1 MPRLKRF
8 PIGAKLA
15 AGFAAVLLLLVLLG
29 VLSLGQLSS
38 VSAGAQT
45 FNDDVVPSVSTLD
58 DVALAATPSARPN
71 TATSPPPPP
80 PRWPRSRRTSTRTPR
95 SSSPTSPATR
105 S

>member
-38 VSAGAQT
+38 VSAKQAQT
-45 FNDDVVPSVSTLD
+45 FNDDVGPASSARRVAEAAASVRQAEYRH
-58 DVALAATPSARPN
+58 VATPTGTAMADVEQDSA
-71 TATSPPPPP
+71 
-80 PRWPRSRRTSTRTPR
+80 RTPR
-95 SSSPTSPATR
+95 SSRR
-105 S
+105 SRPSS